1 MEVGISFVH
10 LYQEKLCAAPGP
22 GVASVNLALHLV
34 CSFTIVVLCLSG
46 VCVRLVYPNTL
57 QSCLHSTNQ
66 RMQTA
71 HFPDSA
77 TQNRSTDEE

>member
-10 LYQEKLCAAPGP
+10 RYQEKLCTAPGP
-22 GVASVNLALHLV
+22 GVASVNLALYLV

-46 VCVRLVYPNTL
+46 VCVRFVYQNTL
-57 QSCLHSTNQ
+57 QSCLHSSKQ

-77 TQNRSTDEE
+77 TQNRSTNEG

>member
-10 LYQEKLCAAPGP
+10 LYQEKLCAVPGP

-46 VCVRLVYPNTL
+46 VCVRFDYHNTL
-57 QSCLHSTNQ
+57 QSCLHSSME